1 MSKLIASSAIQGA
14 HQIVRQAEEAAAKA
28 IAAKGLECPVSFPN
42 TAYSLPVIYSMLG
55 RKVDRLADMQ
65 PALDECRKLLP
76 PVPSSEVWLPYLGP
90 ALDAGMATLFAFELI
105 EACKYLIGPSPVNGL
120 WLGAADDVIIRE
132 RGIEFVDGSAPGFA
146 AVVGAAP
153 DKQIAVRIARELQEK
168 NLYVFMAGH
177 THGVTFAQQLA
188 EAGVE
193 LGWDTRLV
201 PYGREISAAIY
212 ALGFASRVALSFG
225 GVQPGDYARNLRY
238 NKERVFAFV
247 MALGEVDEEKYAAAA
262 GAISYGFPTIADTD
276 IPQIL
281 PTGICTY
288 EHVVSSVPHE
298 RIVEKSLE
306 VRGCKVKI
314 TKVPIPVAYGP
325 AFEGERIRKE
335 QMYVEFGGNRTPA
348 FEFVTL
354 RDLKEV
360 EDGKVTV
367 VGPEIDDVA
376 EGSALPLATWVE
388 VAGRKMQPDFE
399 PILERQI
406 HHLINGGEGVWHM
419 GQRDVVWIR
428 ISQAA
433 KERGFKIRHL
443 GEILHA
449 KLLADYPAIV
459 DKVQVTLYT
468 DRQEVETRIAGARHI
483 YRERN
488 LRLES
493 LTDENVDTF
502 YSCTLCQSFAPNHVC
517 VITPERL
524 GLCGAYNWLDG
535 KAAYEI
541 DPTGPNK
548 PLAKGECVDPVRGQ
562 WPGINDFVYI
572 HSKQT
577 IKSFSAYSILD
588 HPMTSCGCFEAIVA
602 VMPELNGV
610 MIVNRE
616 YTGDTPT
623 GMKFSTLA
631 GVIGGGVQTPG
642 FIGVGKAYITSRK
655 FISAEGGQRRIVWM
669 PRELKETL
677 REDLEKVGERLGIAN
692 FMELIADESVGVD
705 SASIRAFLE
714 KAGHP
719 ALTMWDITAPSP
731 EAAAVDAARDA
742 VAAVSDRQ
750 AVAAVSPPP
759 TAVAAIS
766 DRQAVAAMSSSP
778 LAAEGAPSSPP
789 GVTTERGGGD
799 TAATVP
805 PMGAPAAAAPTATFP
820 PLPAHPL
827 DGSLTYVVEV
837 LERIRSSHVPPL
849 PAEIKTPEEQMA
861 ALQMSTAVSLLTAG
875 ANMLLMYS
883 GLVGGAPP
891 AAAPA
896 LPVAQGAVPAAGR
909 AAIVAEPAATQEA
922 EAPPAV
928 SQIASAAVAPAPVA
942 AMSDR
947 HAVAAMSSS
956 PPAGGDTG
964 ATGMS
969 SSPPAGGDTGA
980 TGMSS
985 SPPAGGDTG
994 ATVLPA
1000 VEEVVAPPAPPQART
1015 SARIIKPSTFRV
1027 PGETINATIRVVKL
1041 GGSGTRTS
1049 EVLLGGAKA
1058 LPFRHFEGDT
1068 GHTPVVAMEVFDQ
1081 LPKNYPDSLR
1091 AAYGDLLKDP
1101 ARMAR
1106 YCVEKLG
1113 AQVISVRLWGT
1124 HPDNGDRSPEEAAE
1138 TVGCVLKAVGVPLI
1152 VTGPSHY
1159 EKNNA
1164 VMKHLASTFAGEN
1177 LLLNWVETDN
1187 YKTVGAAAM
1196 GYNHCLV
1203 AQTPID
1209 VNLAKQLN
1217 ILLTNLGLPPEKIV
1231 IDALTGALGYGL
1243 EYTYSVM
1250 ERIRTTALLGDAML
1264 AKPILATPGF
1274 EVAKI
1279 KESKAPESALPL
1291 WGPEEARGALLEIA
1305 TAMSLLNAGADLL
1318 IMYHPSAARTVK
1330 RKIAEMTRIE
1340 E

>member
-14 HQIVRQAEEAAAKA
+14 HQIVRQAEEMARQA
-28 IAAKGLECPVSFPN
+28 IAAKGLECPVNFPN

-65 PALDECRKLLP
+65 PVLDECRRLLP
-76 PVPSSEVWLPYLGP
+76 AVPSSDVWLPYLGP
-90 ALDAGMATLFAFELI
+90 ALDAGMATLFAFEMI

-153 DKQIAVRIARELQEK
+153 NKEIAVRIARELQEK

-177 THGVTFAQQLA
+177 THGVTFAEQLA

-201 PYGREISAAIY
+201 PYGKEISAAIY

-225 GVQPGDYARNLRY
+225 GVEPGDYTRNLRY
-238 NKERVFAFV
+238 NKDRVFAFV

-335 QMYVEFGGNRTPA
+335 QMYVEFGGNRTPG

-354 RDLKEV
+354 RDLTEV
-360 EDGKVTV
+360 EDGKITV

-376 EGSALPLATWVE
+376 EGSALPLAIWVE
-388 VAGRKMQPDFE
+388 AAGRKMQADFE

-419 GQRDVVWIR
+419 GQRDVIWIR

-433 KERGFKIRHL
+433 KQRGFKIRHL

-468 DRQEVETRIAGARHI
+468 ERPEVEARMTGARHV

-562 WPGINDFVYI
+562 WPGINDFVYT

-577 IKSFSAYSILD
+577 IPSFSAYSILE

-616 YTGDTPT
+616 FTGDTPT

-677 REDLEKVGERLGIAN
+677 REDLEKVGERLGIPN
-692 FMELIADESVGVD
+692 YLDLIADESVGID
-705 SASIRAFLE
+705 SASIRKFLE
-714 KAGHP
+714 EVKHP
-719 ALTMWDITAPSP
+719 ALSMWDITTPSP
-731 EAAAVDAARDA
+731 EAAAVDAARGAAAAMPSSPTPAPIVEEAPATGGTIPAAPPLAQPVPAAIPSSAPA
-742 VAAVSDRQ
+742 VAAVS
-750 AVAAVSPPP
+750 
-759 TAVAAIS
+759 
-766 DRQAVAAMSSSP
+766 SSP
-778 LAAEGAPSSPP
+778 HAG
-789 GVTTERGGGD
+789 GVRLQDSDGVPRTPQIGD
-799 TAATVP
+799 TGPTVP
-805 PMGAPAAAAPTATFP
+805 PAAPAAAFP

-827 DGSLTYVVEV
+827 DGSLTYVLAV
-837 LERIRSSHVPPL
+837 LEKIRSSSVPPL

-883 GLVGGAPP
+883 GLVGGPPP
-891 AAAPA
+891 AVSASPAPLPEGLASGVGVATTAAEPT
-896 LPVAQGAVPAAGR
+896 PVATSV
-909 AAIVAEPAATQEA
+909 A

-928 SQIASAAVAPAPVA
+928 PQPA
-942 AMSDR
+942 
-947 HAVAAMSSS
+947 
-956 PPAGGDTG
+956 
-964 ATGMS
+964 
-969 SSPPAGGDTGA
+969 
-980 TGMSS
+980 
-985 SPPAGGDTG
+985 
-994 ATVLPA
+994 
-1000 VEEVVAPPAPPQART
+1000 
-1015 SARIIKPSTFRV
+1015 ARIV
-1027 PGETINATIRVVKL
+1027 
-1041 GGSGTRTS
+1041 
-1049 EVLLGGAKA
+1049 
-1058 LPFRHFEGDT
+1058 
-1068 GHTPVVAMEVFDQ
+1068 
-1081 LPKNYPDSLR
+1081 
-1091 AAYGDLLKDP
+1091 
-1101 ARMAR
+1101 
-1106 YCVEKLG
+1106 
-1113 AQVISVRLWGT
+1113 
-1124 HPDNGDRSPEEAAE
+1124 
-1138 TVGCVLKAVGVPLI
+1138 
-1152 VTGPSHY
+1152 
-1159 EKNNA
+1159 
-1164 VMKHLASTFAGEN
+1164 
-1177 LLLNWVETDN
+1177 
-1187 YKTVGAAAM
+1187 
-1196 GYNHCLV
+1196 
-1203 AQTPID
+1203 
-1209 VNLAKQLN
+1209 
-1217 ILLTNLGLPPEKIV
+1217 
-1231 IDALTGALGYGL
+1231 
-1243 EYTYSVM
+1243 
-1250 ERIRTTALLGDAML
+1250 
-1264 AKPILATPGF
+1264 
-1274 EVAKI
+1274 
-1279 KESKAPESALPL
+1279 
-1291 WGPEEARGALLEIA
+1291 
-1305 TAMSLLNAGADLL
+1305 
-1318 IMYHPSAARTVK
+1318 
-1330 RKIAEMTRIE
+1330 
-1340 E
+1340 

>member
-1 MSKLIASSAIQGA
+1 MSKLIASSAIEGA
-14 HQIVRQAEEAAAKA
+14 HRIVRQAEERAAQA
-28 IAAKGLECPVSFPN
+28 IAAKGLECPVDFPN

-55 RKVDRLADMQ
+55 RRVERLADFQ
-65 PALDECRKLLP
+65 PVLEECRKLLP
-76 PVPSSEVWLPYLGP
+76 PVPTSRVWLPYLGP

-153 DKQIAVRIARELQEK
+153 DNQTAARIARELQEK

-177 THGVTFAQQLA
+177 THEVTFAEQLA
-188 EAGVE
+188 QAGVE

-225 GVQPGDYARNLRY
+225 GVKPGDYARNLRY
-238 NKERVFAFV
+238 NKDRVFAFV

-298 RIVEKSLE
+298 RIVEKALE
-306 VRGCKVKI
+306 VRGCKVRI

-325 AFEGERIRKE
+325 AFEGERVRKE
-335 QMYVEFGGNRTPA
+335 QMHVEFGGNRTRA
-348 FEFVTL
+348 FEFVSS
-354 RDLKEV
+354 RDLAEV

-367 VGPEIDDVA
+367 VGPEIDEVA
-376 EGSALPLATWVE
+376 EGGALPLAIWVE
-388 VAGRKMQPDFE
+388 VAGRKMQADFE

-406 HHLINGGEGVWHM
+406 HHLINGGEGIWHM
-419 GQRDVVWIR
+419 GQRDVVWVR

-433 KERGFKIRHL
+433 KARGFKIRHL

-468 DRQEVETRIAGARHI
+468 GGQEVEGRLTGARHV

-493 LTDENVDTF
+493 LTDESVDTF

-541 DPTGPNK
+541 DPTGPNQ
-548 PLAKGECVDPVRGQ
+548 PLPKGECVDPVRGQ
-562 WPGINDFVYI
+562 WPGIDSFVYT

-577 IKSFSAYSILD
+577 IRGFSAYSILD

-616 YTGDTPT
+616 YTGDTPV

-631 GVIGGGVQTPG
+631 GVVGGGAQTPG
-642 FIGVGKAYITSRK
+642 FIGVGKAYISSRK
-655 FISAEGGQRRIVWM
+655 FISTEGGQRRIVWM
-669 PRELKETL
+669 PRELKEAL
-677 REDLEKVGERLGIAN
+677 REDLEKVGQDLGIAK
-692 FMELIADESVGVD
+692 FLELIADESVGIDV
-705 SASIRAFLE
+705 ASIRSFLE
-714 KAGHP
+714 QVGHP
-719 ALTMWDITAPSP
+719 ALTMWEITTPSP
-731 EAAAVDAARDA
+731 EAAAVDAARRQATAAAPPPSESVPEEKAPPAPIA
-742 VAAVSDRQ
+742 VARPPQPSAP
-750 AVAAVSPPP
+750 ALTAAAPVP
-759 TAVAAIS
+759 
-766 DRQAVAAMSSSP
+766 
-778 LAAEGAPSSPP
+778 PSSVPS
-789 GVTTERGGGD
+789 
-799 TAATVP
+799 AVP
-805 PMGAPAAAAPTATFP
+805 PAAGPAVTAPAAAFP

-827 DGSLTYVVEV
+827 DGSLTYVLSV
-837 LERIRSSHVPPL
+837 LERVRSSPVPPL
-849 PAEIKTPEEQMA
+849 PPEIKTPEEQMA
-861 ALQMSTAVSLLTAG
+861 ALQMSTAVNLLTAG

-883 GLVGGAPP
+883 GLVGGAAPVASAPP
-891 AAAPA
+891 APHAEGVASGVGRPVIAAEP
-896 LPVAQGAVPAAGR
+896 GAV
-909 AAIVAEPAATQEA
+909 ATQVA
-922 EAPPAV
+922 AAPPAV
-928 SQIASAAVAPAPVA
+928 SQAASSAARVPARPVA
-942 AMSDR
+942 S
-947 HAVAAMSSS
+947 
-956 PPAGGDTG
+956 
-964 ATGMS
+964 
-969 SSPPAGGDTGA
+969 
-980 TGMSS
+980 
-985 SPPAGGDTG
+985 
-994 ATVLPA
+994 VL
-1000 VEEVVAPPAPPQART
+1000 VEESRAEELAAPPAPPRPRT
-1015 SARIIKPSTFRV
+1015 SPTILMPSTFRA
-1027 PGETINATIRVVKL
+1027 PGESVNGAIRVVEL
-1041 GGSGTRTS
+1041 GSSGSRTAG
-1049 EVLLGGAKA
+1049 VLLGGAKA

-1068 GHTPVVAMEVFDQ
+1068 GQTPVVAMEVFDQ

-1091 AAYGDLLKDP
+1091 AAYGDLLNDP

-1113 AQVISVRLWGT
+1113 AEVISVRLWGT
-1124 HPDNGDRSPEEAAE
+1124 HPDNGDRSPEEAAD
-1138 TVGCVLKAVGVPLI
+1138 TVGSVLKAVGVPLI
-1152 VTGPSHY
+1152 ITGPSHY

-1164 VMKHLASTFAGEN
+1164 VMKHVASTFAGEN

-1196 GYNHCLV
+1196 AYNHCLV

-1250 ERIRTTALLGDAML
+1250 ERIRSTALLGDTML
-1264 AKPILATPGF
+1264 AMPMLGTPGF

-1279 KESKAPESALPL
+1279 KECKAPESAFPL
-1291 WGPEEARGALLEIA
+1291 WGPEGERGALLEIA
-1305 TAMSLLNAGADLL
+1305 TAMGLLNAGADLL
-1318 IMYHPSAARTVK
+1318 IMYHPTAAATVR
-1330 RKIAEMTRIE
+1330 RKIAEMTRTE
-1340 E
+1340 D